1 MTEQEILSR
10 VYEYVAA
17 RYNDGD
23 ASFTVDDGLLEH
35 GIIDSQGLLDL
46 ITYLET
52 EFSIVIDDDEVDLV
66 NFATINTVGR
76 FVTTKIS

>member
-1 MTEQEILSR
+1 MTEQDILRR
-10 VYEYVAA
+10 VYDYVAA
-17 RYNDGD
+17 SYNNGD

-46 ITYLET
+46 ISYLES
-52 EFSIVIDDDEVDLV
+52 EFSIVIDDDDVDLV

-76 FVTTKIS
+76 FVTAKLS